1 MSIQRRDKPWLL
13 FHISLVKVEILTSNV
28 LWLVQAWKA
37 FRESLKSMREKNK
50 LYLTCAYTHL
60 CRSLSQFLENKS
72 IRSIFTSAGWDDV
85 SPIRQLSLNRVKS
98 FPGLHWFCF
107 TSLCDWSRKL
117 TPLSQ
122 PIRCKT
128 KTKHDLLARVFP
140 RFRMFG
146 RFLSFHWPL
155 QVFSFHRI
163 GRRDYFGFVLMTL
176 NRKAL

>member
-1 MSIQRRDKPWLL
+1 MQIQRWDKPLLL
-13 FHISLVKVEILTSNV
+13 FHVSLVKVEILTSNV
-28 LWLVQAWKA
+28 PWLVQAWKA
-37 FRESLKSMREKNK
+37 FRESLKSMREKDK
-50 LYLTCAYTHL
+50 LYLTCTYTHL

-72 IRSIFTSAGWDDV
+72 IRSIFTSAGWDVV

-98 FPGLHWFCF
+98 FPGLLWFCF
-107 TSLCDWSRKL
+107 TSLCDWSRW
-117 TPLSQ
+117 
-122 PIRCKT
+122 KT

-140 RFRMFG
+140 RYRMFG